1 MSYTCGFTNED
12 EVYIYLDGY
21 FVKTSSYNLDKV
33 YFEYDNKTYAP
44 IYQYDKL
51 VSGTY
56 FEVLPGFDL
65 FMFDEEITVNKLTS
79 NFAIK
84 GYFNHDVPDWI
95 LTSSNNEEGLTN
107 YFASRLDYNDTSK
120 SYKTFIYKDT
130 EGYHII
136 EEEPAFSALAK
147 DNHMELFNSS
157 TNFFTVYKPTDEI
170 ISFENLNLSF
180 PIYEKLDGDYIIYNN
195 MRTLNYTLIE
205 PNVYLLEDGTQV
217 YALNGYYDVSA
228 YGFGLIQ
235 KHSTNPYFYNLIYT
249 ISGMDPIVI
258 HGANLHE
265 GDSIGNLTALS
276 NKEIQEFKDANYHY
290 FRIDMIIY
298 LPLANNEILYFGYCY
313 GLSTI
318 ENNEGYTYTGY
329 NANENDPLYGKTFY
343 YNPELDIYEAK

>member
-1 MSYTCGFTNED
+1 
-12 EVYIYLDGY
+12 
-21 FVKTSSYNLDKV
+21 
-33 YFEYDNKTYAP
+33 
-44 IYQYDKL
+44 
-51 VSGTY
+51 
-56 FEVLPGFDL
+56 
-65 FMFDEEITVNKLTS
+65 
-79 NFAIK
+79 
-84 GYFNHDVPDWI
+84 
-95 LTSSNNEEGLTN
+95 
-107 YFASRLDYNDTSK
+107 
-120 SYKTFIYKDT
+120 
-130 EGYHII
+130 
-136 EEEPAFSALAK
+136 
-147 DNHMELFNSS
+147 
-157 TNFFTVYKPTDEI
+157 
-170 ISFENLNLSF
+170 
-180 PIYEKLDGDYIIYNN
+180 

-298 LPLANNEILYFGYCY
+298 LPLANNEILYFGYY
-313 GLSTI
+313 FNLSKI